1 MIKGAMIILA
11 MLGCIGCVPEP
22 MAPGPAGVADLRDGG
37 TWVLCEG
44 LWRQNN
50 SVLSY
55 VRPDATVVD
64 VVSAVDPASRLGDTA
79 SDIVVKGD
87 TIFVAVSGSRA
98 IDVFDRRSGV
108 KLARIR
114 VDERK
119 EPYRMVLANDST
131 LYCTNLNDDTF
142 SEIDARTFAIRLA
155 AVPTGPAPEGI
166 AATRTHVIVANSGLG
181 DLRRTEPGAG
191 TVTVYRRSD
200 MLVERTLV
208 GLPNVAEVRV
218 DAARGR
224 CWVSYRHY
232 TSAVDSL
239 GGVVEY
245 DLATF
250 AERRRIRYAAPKSM
264 AVDPVSGDV
273 FVLHANG
280 VDVIDA
286 AGTTRVRSH
295 RADASSVWYALGYDP
310 RTGHLWICDAKGYV
324 TAGDAVECTR
334 DGHEV
339 SRYRVGI
346 NPTAFAF
353 P

>member
-1 MIKGAMIILA
+1 MIKGALFFLA

-22 MAPGPAGVADLRDGG
+22 TAPDVSGAADLRGGG

-55 VRPDATVVD
+55 VRADATVVD
-64 VVSAVDPASRLGDTA
+64 VVSTVDPASRLGDTA

-142 SEIDARTFAIRLA
+142 SEVDARTFVVRLA
-155 AVPTGPAPEGI
+155 SIPTGPAPEGI
-166 AATRTHVIVANSGLG
+166 AATRTHVLVANSGLG
-181 DLRRTEPGAG
+181 DLRRAEPGAG

-218 DAARGR
+218 DATRGR

-245 DLATF
+245 DLTSF
-250 AERRRIRYAAPKSM
+250 AERRRLRYRAPKAL
-264 AVDPVSGDV
+264 AVDPASGNV
-273 FVLHANG
+273 FVLHADG
-280 VDVIDA
+280 VDEIDA
-286 AGTTRVRSH
+286 TGTWRVLTH
-295 RADASSVWYALGYDP
+295 RADAASVWYALGFDP
-310 RTGHLWICDAKGYV
+310 RSGHLWIGDARGYV
-324 TAGDAVECTR
+324 TAGDAVEFTR

-339 SRYRVGI
+339 SRSRVGI